1 MSLSKLSILA
11 AAAVTLTLGAVA
23 AHADT
28 LNLGDSVGS
37 FTFRFNGDTQ
47 TAGGGNFVGSS
58 AVIGG
63 KAVDLAAVYCVDLND
78 DINEGASYNATFKT
92 TGAVNGSTVHNDAAI
107 AWLLLHFGAS
117 ADTQTESE
125 GLQAAIWEEEY
136 GNSFTLISG
145 GAVANNEDNYLDA
158 LQIAINHGQV
168 TNSLV
173 SQVEWITPPT
183 VKDGKRT
190 EDQQGL
196 VGLVDPP
203 PAVPEPATLS
213 LFGTGILGLA
223 SLVRRRLSV

>member
-11 AAAVTLTLGAVA
+11 AAAVTMTLGAV

-63 KAVDLAAVYCVDLND
+63 KTVDFSAVYCVDLNHE
-78 DINEGASYNATFKT
+78 INEGDSYNATFKT
-92 TGAVNGSTVHNDAAI
+92 NGVVNGSTVHNDAAI

-117 ADTQTESE
+117 ADTKSESE

-136 GNSFTLISG
+136 GNSFSLLSG
-145 GAVANNEDNYLDA
+145 GAIASNEDNYLDA
-158 LQIAINHGQV
+158 LHNAINHGQV

-183 VKDGKRT
+183 VKDGKRD

-223 SLVRRRLSV
+223 GMVRRRLSA